1 MNAGTSLQVQGQDV
15 HLRELADSLDSFTG
29 RLFVR
34 QTGLTG
40 DLQLLI
46 YVQYMRRLMPSRN
59 NNGLTGIVRVLPI
72 HQTILR
78 STVQQC
84 PP

>member
-29 RLFVR
+29 RLFVCY
-34 QTGLTG
+34 TGLTG

-46 YVQYMRRLMPSRN
+46 YAQYMSRLMPSRN
-59 NNGLTGIVRVLPI
+59 NNEMPGVVRVLPI

-78 STVQQC
+78 SS
-84 PP
+84 